1 MRSLAQVLHQN
12 KSIAAENVYMCMCTV
27 ARVDS
32 NLSVE
37 AVFEKKLAPL
47 PFTLALSAQA
57 NHRKSV
63 FRCGIGLMV
72 G

>member
-1 MRSLAQVLHQN
+1 MFELVFIYMLICCVRVL
-12 KSIAAENVYMCMCTV
+12 CT